1 MMKINLNK
9 VINPFKGKSE
19 WGWHWEQQVY
29 DRKGVA
35 RAIKSG
41 EGSGNVPKAIKK
53 YHRPM

>member
-1 MMKINLNK
+1 MKINSNK

-35 RAIKSG
+35 RVIKSG